1 MKNKKE
7 ESNLTEEDLQA
18 LGAKKKNLRNDG
30 GDDEMLRNR
39 KRSAD
44 FAADDLDIP
53 GDELDNAQERRGSED
68 EENNHYSLG
77 TDHNENVDKR

>member
-7 ESNLTEEDLQA
+7 EFDLTEEDLQA
-18 LGAKKKNLRNDG
+18 LGAKKKNLRNDD

-39 KRSAD
+39 KRPTD

-53 GDELDNAQERRGSED
+53 GVELDDDQELKGSED

-77 TDHNENVDKR
+77 TDHNEDVDKR

>member
-30 GDDEMLRNR
+30 GDDEMLRDR
-39 KRSAD
+39 KRPAD
-44 FAADDLDIP
+44 FAAADLDIP
-53 GDELDNAQERRGSED
+53 GEELDDAQERRGSED

>member
-7 ESNLTEEDLQA
+7 EFDLTEEDLQA
-18 LGAKKKNLRNDG
+18 LGAKKKNLRNDD

-39 KRSAD
+39 KRPPD

-53 GDELDNAQERRGSED
+53 GVELDDDQERKGSED

-77 TDHNENVDKR
+77 TDHNEDVDKR

>member
-1 MKNKKE
+1 MKNDKE
-7 ESNLTEEDLQA
+7 KSNLTEEDFQA

-30 GDDEMLRNR
+30 GDDEMLRDR
-39 KRSAD
+39 KKPAD
-44 FAADDLDIP
+44 FAAEDLDIP
-53 GDELDNAQERRGSED
+53 GEELDNAQERRGSED